1 MRNLMRY
8 LGIVAPVVTAFFAL
22 KALVG
27 WIQSIPSKTEH
38 RTVAAT
44 AVPLPRPAESENEKL
59 YSYRYVTRRIR
70 LLGRWSI
77 EVKTMM
83 PEVKRFRP
91 DPDMVKIEEIGKRID
106 EMMKKPKKWHFESM
120 KLKADLK
127 NQLDTVVAEQPE

>member
-1 MRNLMRY
+1 MRY
-8 LGIVAPVVTAFFAL
+8 LGIVAPVVAAFFAL

-59 YSYRYVTRRIR
+59 YSYRYVTRRIW

-106 EMMKKPKKWHFESM
+106 EMMKKPKNGI
-120 KLKADLK
+120 L
-127 NQLDTVVAEQPE
+127 NQ

>member
-8 LGIVAPVVTAFFAL
+8 LGIVAPVVAAFFAL

-38 RTVAAT
+38 RMVAAT
-44 AVPLPRPAESENEKL
+44 AVPLPRPAESENGML
-59 YSYRYVTRRIR
+59 YSNRYVTRRIR
-70 LLGRWSI
+70 LLGGWSI
-77 EVKTMM
+77 VVTTVM

-91 DPDMVKIEEIGKRID
+91 DPDIVEIEKIGKRID
-106 EMMKKPKKWHFESM
+106 ELMKKSPKWHFESM

>member
-1 MRNLMRY
+1 
-8 LGIVAPVVTAFFAL
+8 
-22 KALVG
+22 
-27 WIQSIPSKTEH
+27 
-38 RTVAAT
+38 
-44 AVPLPRPAESENEKL
+44 
-59 YSYRYVTRRIR
+59 
-70 LLGRWSI
+70 
-77 EVKTMM
+77 M